1 MINNTNTKA
10 MSFWK
15 FLNDNTIEIPIIQR
29 DYAHGR
35 LGKETLRKNFL
46 ADLKKALDNESPYK
60 DTSMKLDFVYG
71 SKENGR
77 LNPLDGQQR
86 LTTLWLLHWY
96 IALRAGQLNEDNCSI
111 FRKFTYETRISSRE
125 FCENLCVP
133 VHFLNYNK
141 KDIVGFITKQTWFY
155 SAWKQDPTIQSMLRM
170 LGGTKVADKK
180 GEDIIDGIEEL
191 FQNTNEDVF
200 KNYWDSLTGKDA
212 IVFYHLPLS
221 DFGLSDDLYIKMN
234 ARGKQL
240 TAFENFK
247 ADLIGYLKDRCS
259 DAKGQGSIDKT
270 KWEALLDVKNGLP
283 LKLDTVWTDIFWNNR
298 SKGVLKEDST
308 LVMSNQID
316 GIFLAFINR
325 FFWDSLFMEKDSTG
339 KYLLPLGEGTLPD
352 GSKSYTIEAS
362 NPSYKYL
369 NEDRYDLYSDL
380 EPYKYTAKKDIPLE
394 LFEKLSIVLDR
405 VASYSGQWPSCKWD
419 REFRFIPEYVLDN
432 EGYNKE
438 FFNAFKESC
447 LECTSLTQTQR
458 IVFHAIVKYFE
469 EGDGK
474 SESFAKWL
482 RVVWNLVSGEG
493 KDGRPQIRNTQLT
506 RSAIELIDKLDSHN
520 VYKSL
525 KELNGSK
532 WGTSDLEKRCRY
544 EALKAVQILDGI
556 REDGQTWEKIILEA
570 ENTAF
575 FKGSIRFL
583 FQNEKG
589 DTDWKSF
596 DTKFENAKIYF
607 GEQRSSA
614 FSDLKYFVG
623 RCETEQEIRSI
634 IYDIR
639 PYTWMTN
646 LMNEGLKLP
655 VSEFLNVRPEN
666 NPKCWDLKDG
676 ILRSGIV
683 SAVNDIVS
691 SNLLSEMTY
700 WGSHVDACRFRDDLY
715 ELTALLPD
723 NAKSEQKKFVIG
735 HFRNS
740 FLSQL
745 VMSGII
751 ESGQKID
758 NCDYFWGW
766 DIWFRYEKH
775 LFQWYR
781 NDCIYIVDEANQYL
795 QVDDGNGNKKDA
807 CFIMDQQKDSTY
819 FLEQLDQLI
828 GLMKNA

>member
-1 MINNTNTKA
+1 MESI
-10 MSFWK
+10 SFWNFIK
-15 FLNDNTIEIPIIQR
+15 KYQIEIPIIQR
-29 DYAHGR
+29 DYAQGR
-35 LGKETLRKNFL
+35 TGKEKLRESFL
-46 ADLKKALDNESPYK
+46 SSLKQALDGKLPHDE
-60 DTSMKLDFVYG
+60 TVLKLDFVYG
-71 SKENGR
+71 ATEKGHM
-77 LNPLDGQQR
+77 LPLDGQQR

-96 IALRAGQLNEDNCSI
+96 VALRSGNFKEACDVLLRFSY
-111 FRKFTYETRISSRE
+111 KTRISSRD
-125 FCENLCVP
+125 FCAKLCEP
-133 VHFLNYNK
+133 SLFERFDQTKQSITDY
-141 KDIVGFITKQTWFY
+141 ITKQTWFY
-155 SAWKQDPTIQSMLRM
+155 SAWKQDPTVKSMLTM
-170 LGGTKVADKK
+170 LKGTKTTNKK
-180 GEDIIDGIEEL
+180 GVDIIDGIEEL
-191 FQNTNEDVF
+191 FELTTTEEFQQ
-200 KNYWDSLTGKDA
+200 YWNKLTSETGA
-212 IVFYHLPLS
+212 PIVFYHLDLE

-259 DAKGQGSIDKT
+259 DAKEQGGIDKT

-369 NEDRYDLYSDL
+369 NEDKFDLYSDL

-432 EGYNKE
+432 DGYNKE

-458 IVFHAIVKYFE
+458 IVFHSIVKYFE
-469 EGDGK
+469 EGDGE

-666 NPKCWDLKDG
+666 NPKCWELKDG
-676 ILRSGIV
+676 ILRSGIA

-700 WGSHVDACRFRDDLY
+700 WGSHVDACHFRDDLY

-751 ESGQKID
+751 ESGHKID

-807 CFIMDQQKDSTY
+807 CFIMDQQKNSTY

>member
-1 MINNTNTKA
+1 MESI
-10 MSFWK
+10 SFWNFIK
-15 FLNDNTIEIPIIQR
+15 KYQIEIPIIQR
-29 DYAHGR
+29 DYAQGR
-35 LGKETLRKNFL
+35 TGKEKLRESFL
-46 ADLKKALDNESPYK
+46 SSLKQALDGKLPHDE
-60 DTSMKLDFVYG
+60 TVLKLDFVYG
-71 SKENGR
+71 ATEKGHM
-77 LNPLDGQQR
+77 LPLDGQQR

-96 IALRAGQLNEDNCSI
+96 VALRSGSFKEACDVLLRFSY
-111 FRKFTYETRISSRE
+111 KTRISSRD
-125 FCENLCVP
+125 FCAKLCDP
-133 VHFLNYNK
+133 SLFERFDQTKQSITDY
-141 KDIVGFITKQTWFY
+141 ITKQTWFY
-155 SAWKQDPTIQSMLRM
+155 SAWKQDPTVKSMLTM
-170 LGGTKVADKK
+170 LKGTKTTNKK
-180 GEDIIDGIEEL
+180 GVDIIDGIEEL
-191 FQNTNEDVF
+191 FELTTTEEFQQ
-200 KNYWDSLTGKDA
+200 YWNKLTSVTGA
-212 IVFYHLPLS
+212 PIVFYYLDLE

-259 DAKGQGSIDKT
+259 DAKEQGGIDKT

-380 EPYKYTAKKDIPLE
+380 EPYKYTAKKDIPFD

-469 EGDGK
+469 EGDGE

-614 FSDLKYFVG
+614 YSDLKYFVG

-646 LMNEGLKLP
+646 MMNEGLKLP

-676 ILRSGIV
+676 ILRSGIA

-700 WGSHVDACRFRDDLY
+700 WGSHVDACHFRDDLY

-751 ESGQKID
+751 ESRHKID

-807 CFIMDQQKDSTY
+807 CFIMDQQKDSIY
-819 FLEQLDQLI
+819 FLKQLDQLI

>member
-1 MINNTNTKA
+1 MESI
-10 MSFWK
+10 SFWDFIK
-15 FLNDNTIEIPIIQR
+15 KYQIEIPIIQR
-29 DYAHGR
+29 DYAQGR
-35 LGKETLRKNFL
+35 TGKEKLRESFL
-46 ADLKKALDNESPYK
+46 SSLKQALDGKLPHDE
-60 DTSMKLDFVYG
+60 TVLKLDFVYG
-71 SKENGR
+71 ATEKGHM
-77 LNPLDGQQR
+77 LPLDGQQR

-96 IALRAGQLNEDNCSI
+96 VALRSGNFKEACDVLLRFSY
-111 FRKFTYETRISSRE
+111 KTRISSRD
-125 FCENLCVP
+125 FCAKLCDP
-133 VHFLNYNK
+133 SLFERFDQTKQSITDY
-141 KDIVGFITKQTWFY
+141 ITKQTWFY
-155 SAWKQDPTIQSMLRM
+155 SAWKQDPTVKSMLTM
-170 LGGTKVADKK
+170 LKGTKTTNKK
-180 GEDIIDGIEEL
+180 GVDIIDGIEEL
-191 FQNTNEDVF
+191 FELTTTEEFQQ
-200 KNYWDSLTGKDA
+200 YWNKLTSVTGA
-212 IVFYHLPLS
+212 PIVFYYLDLE

-259 DAKGQGSIDKT
+259 DAKEQGGIDKT

-469 EGDGK
+469 EGDGE

-614 FSDLKYFVG
+614 YSDLKYFVG

-676 ILRSGIV
+676 ILRSGIA

-700 WGSHVDACRFRDDLY
+700 WGSHVDACHFRDDLY

-751 ESGQKID
+751 ESRHKID

-807 CFIMDQQKDSTY
+807 CFIMDQQKDSIY
-819 FLEQLDQLI
+819 FLKQLDQLI

>member
-1 MINNTNTKA
+1 MESI
-10 MSFWK
+10 SFWNFIK
-15 FLNDNTIEIPIIQR
+15 KYQIEIPIIQR
-29 DYAHGR
+29 DYAQGR
-35 LGKETLRKNFL
+35 TGKEKLRESFL
-46 ADLKKALDNESPYK
+46 SSLKQALDGKLPHDE
-60 DTSMKLDFVYG
+60 TVLKLDFVYG
-71 SKENGR
+71 ATEKGHM
-77 LNPLDGQQR
+77 LPLDGQQR

-96 IALRAGQLNEDNCSI
+96 VALRSGNFKEACDVLLRFSY
-111 FRKFTYETRISSRE
+111 KTRISSRD
-125 FCENLCVP
+125 FCAKLCEP
-133 VHFLNYNK
+133 SLFERFDQTKQSITDY
-141 KDIVGFITKQTWFY
+141 ITKQTWFY
-155 SAWKQDPTIQSMLRM
+155 SAWKQDPTVKSMLTM
-170 LGGTKVADKK
+170 LTGTKTTNKK
-180 GEDIIDGIEEL
+180 GVDIIDGIEEL
-191 FQNTNEDVF
+191 FELTTTEEFQQ
-200 KNYWDSLTGKDA
+200 YWNKLTSETGA
-212 IVFYHLPLS
+212 PIVFYHLDLE

-259 DAKGQGSIDKT
+259 DAKEQGGIDKT

-432 EGYNKE
+432 DGYNKE

-458 IVFHAIVKYFE
+458 IVFHSIVKYFE
-469 EGDGK
+469 EGDGE

-676 ILRSGIV
+676 ILRSGIA

-700 WGSHVDACRFRDDLY
+700 WGSHVDACHFRDDLY

-751 ESGQKID
+751 ESGHKID

-795 QVDDGNGNKKDA
+795 QVDDGNGNKKDV
-807 CFIMDQQKDSTY
+807 CFIMDQQKNSTY

>member
-1 MINNTNTKA
+1 MESI
-10 MSFWK
+10 SFWNFIK
-15 FLNDNTIEIPIIQR
+15 KYQIEIPIIQR
-29 DYAHGR
+29 DYAQGR
-35 LGKETLRKNFL
+35 TGKEKLRESFL
-46 ADLKKALDNESPYK
+46 SSLKQALDGKLPHDE
-60 DTSMKLDFVYG
+60 TVLKLDFVYG
-71 SKENGR
+71 ATEKGHM
-77 LNPLDGQQR
+77 LPLDGQQR

-96 IALRAGQLNEDNCSI
+96 VALRSGNFKEACDVLLRFSY
-111 FRKFTYETRISSRE
+111 KTRISSRD
-125 FCENLCVP
+125 FCAKLCDP
-133 VHFLNYNK
+133 SLFERFDQTKQSITDY
-141 KDIVGFITKQTWFY
+141 ITKQTWFY
-155 SAWKQDPTIQSMLRM
+155 SAWKQDPTVKSMLTM
-170 LGGTKVADKK
+170 LKGTKTTNKK
-180 GEDIIDGIEEL
+180 GVDIIDGIEEL
-191 FQNTNEDVF
+191 FELTTTEEFQQ
-200 KNYWDSLTGKDA
+200 YWNKLTSVTGA
-212 IVFYHLPLS
+212 PIVFYYLDLE

-259 DAKGQGSIDKT
+259 DAKEQGGIDKT

-469 EGDGK
+469 EGDGE

-614 FSDLKYFVG
+614 YSDLKYFVG

-676 ILRSGIV
+676 ILRSGIA

-700 WGSHVDACRFRDDLY
+700 WGSHVDACHFRDDLY

-751 ESGQKID
+751 ESRHKID

-807 CFIMDQQKDSTY
+807 CFIMDQQKDSIY
-819 FLEQLDQLI
+819 FSKQLDQLI

>member
-1 MINNTNTKA
+1 MESI
-10 MSFWK
+10 SFWNFIK
-15 FLNDNTIEIPIIQR
+15 KYQIEIPIIQR
-29 DYAHGR
+29 DYAQGR
-35 LGKETLRKNFL
+35 TGKEKLRESFL
-46 ADLKKALDNESPYK
+46 SSLKQALDGKLPHDE
-60 DTSMKLDFVYG
+60 TVLKLDFVYG
-71 SKENGR
+71 ATEKGHM
-77 LNPLDGQQR
+77 LPLDGQQR

-96 IALRAGQLNEDNCSI
+96 VALRSGNFKEACDFLLRFSY
-111 FRKFTYETRISSRE
+111 KTRISSRD
-125 FCENLCVP
+125 FCAKLCEP
-133 VHFLNYNK
+133 SLFERFDQTKQSITDY
-141 KDIVGFITKQTWFY
+141 ITKQTWFY
-155 SAWKQDPTIQSMLRM
+155 SAWKQDPTVKSMLTM
-170 LGGTKVADKK
+170 LKGTKTTNKK
-180 GEDIIDGIEEL
+180 GVDIIDGIEEL
-191 FQNTNEDVF
+191 FELTTTEEFQQ
-200 KNYWDSLTGKDA
+200 YWNKLTSVTGA
-212 IVFYHLPLS
+212 PIVFYHLDLE

-432 EGYNKE
+432 EGYNIE

-469 EGDGK
+469 EGDGE

-556 REDGQTWEKIILEA
+556 REDGQTWEMIILEA

-676 ILRSGIV
+676 ILRSGIA

-751 ESGQKID
+751 ESGHKID

>member
-1 MINNTNTKA
+1 MESI
-10 MSFWK
+10 SFWNFIK
-15 FLNDNTIEIPIIQR
+15 KYQIEIPIIQR
-29 DYAHGR
+29 DYAQGR
-35 LGKETLRKNFL
+35 TGKEKLRESFL
-46 ADLKKALDNESPYK
+46 SSLKQALDGKLPHDE
-60 DTSMKLDFVYG
+60 TVLKLDFVYG
-71 SKENGR
+71 ATEKGHM
-77 LNPLDGQQR
+77 LPLDGQQR

-96 IALRAGQLNEDNCSI
+96 VALRSGNFKEACDVLLRFSY
-111 FRKFTYETRISSRE
+111 KTRISSRD
-125 FCENLCVP
+125 FCAKLCEP
-133 VHFLNYNK
+133 SLFERFDQTKQSITDY
-141 KDIVGFITKQTWFY
+141 ITKQTWFY
-155 SAWKQDPTIQSMLRM
+155 SAWKQDPTVKSMLTM
-170 LGGTKVADKK
+170 LKGTKTTNKK
-180 GEDIIDGIEEL
+180 GVDIIDGIEEL
-191 FQNTNEDVF
+191 FELTTTEEFQQ
-200 KNYWDSLTGKDA
+200 YWNKLTSETGA
-212 IVFYHLPLS
+212 PIVFYHLDLE

-259 DAKGQGSIDKT
+259 DAKEQGGIDKT

-369 NEDRYDLYSDL
+369 NEDRFDLYSDL

-432 EGYNKE
+432 DGYNKE

-458 IVFHAIVKYFE
+458 IVFHSIVKYFE
-469 EGDGK
+469 EGDGE

-676 ILRSGIV
+676 ILRSGIA

-700 WGSHVDACRFRDDLY
+700 WGSHVDACHFRDDLY

-751 ESGQKID
+751 ESGHKID

-807 CFIMDQQKDSTY
+807 CFIMDQQKNSTY

>member
-1 MINNTNTKA
+1 MESI
-10 MSFWK
+10 SFWNFIK
-15 FLNDNTIEIPIIQR
+15 KYQIEIPIIQR
-29 DYAHGR
+29 DYAQGR
-35 LGKETLRKNFL
+35 TGKEKLRESFL
-46 ADLKKALDNESPYK
+46 SSLKQALDGKLPHDE
-60 DTSMKLDFVYG
+60 TVLKLDFVYG
-71 SKENGR
+71 ATEKGHM
-77 LNPLDGQQR
+77 LPLDGQQR

-96 IALRAGQLNEDNCSI
+96 VALRSGNFKEACDVLLRFSY
-111 FRKFTYETRISSRE
+111 KTRISSRD
-125 FCENLCVP
+125 FCAKLCEP
-133 VHFLNYNK
+133 SLFERFDQTKQSITDY
-141 KDIVGFITKQTWFY
+141 ITKQTWFY
-155 SAWKQDPTIQSMLRM
+155 SAWKQDPTVKSMLTM
-170 LGGTKVADKK
+170 LKGTKTTNKK
-180 GEDIIDGIEEL
+180 GVDIIDGIEEL
-191 FQNTNEDVF
+191 FELTTTEEFQQ
-200 KNYWDSLTGKDA
+200 YWNKLTSETGA
-212 IVFYHLPLS
+212 PIVFYHLDLE

-259 DAKGQGSIDKT
+259 DAKEQGGIDKT

-432 EGYNKE
+432 DGYNKE

-458 IVFHAIVKYFE
+458 IVFHSIVKYFE
-469 EGDGK
+469 EGDGE

-676 ILRSGIV
+676 ILRSGIA

-700 WGSHVDACRFRDDLY
+700 WGSHVDACHFRDDLY

-751 ESGQKID
+751 ESGHKID

-795 QVDDGNGNKKDA
+795 QVDDGNGNKKDV
-807 CFIMDQQKDSTY
+807 CFIMDQQKNSTY

>member
-1 MINNTNTKA
+1 MESI
-10 MSFWK
+10 SFWNFIK
-15 FLNDNTIEIPIIQR
+15 KYQIEIPIIQR
-29 DYAHGR
+29 DYAQGR
-35 LGKETLRKNFL
+35 SGKEKLRESFL
-46 ADLKKALDNESPYK
+46 SSLKQALDGQLPHDE
-60 DTSMKLDFVYG
+60 TVLKLDFVYG
-71 SKENGR
+71 ATEKGHM
-77 LNPLDGQQR
+77 LPLDGQQR

-96 IALRAGQLNEDNCSI
+96 VALRSGNFKEACYVLLRFSY
-111 FRKFTYETRISSRE
+111 KTRISSRD
-125 FCENLCVP
+125 FCAKLCEP
-133 VHFLNYNK
+133 SLFERFDQTKLSITDY
-141 KDIVGFITKQTWFY
+141 ITKQTWFY
-155 SAWKQDPTIQSMLRM
+155 SAWQQDPTVKSMLTM
-170 LGGTKVADKK
+170 LKGTKTTNKK
-180 GEDIIDGIEEL
+180 GVDIIDGIEEL
-191 FQNTNEDVF
+191 FELTTTEVF
-200 KNYWDSLTGKDA
+200 QQYWNKLTYETGA
-212 IVFYHLPLS
+212 PIVFYHLDLE

-247 ADLIGYLKDRCS
+247 ADLIGYLKDRGS
-259 DAKGQGSIDKT
+259 DAKEQGDIDKT

-308 LVMSNQID
+308 VVMSNQID

-380 EPYKYTAKKDIPLE
+380 EPYKYSAKKDIPLE

-432 EGYNKE
+432 EEYNKE

-469 EGDGK
+469 EGDGET
-474 SESFAKWL
+474 ESFAKWL

-556 REDGQTWEKIILEA
+556 REDGQTWEKIIIEA

-655 VSEFLNVRPEN
+655 VSEFLNVRPEK
-666 NPKCWDLKDG
+666 NPKCWDIKDG
-676 ILRSGIV
+676 ILRSGIA

-700 WGSHVDACRFRDDLY
+700 WGSHVDACHFRNLY

-751 ESGQKID
+751 ESGHKID

-795 QVDDGNGNKKDA
+795 QVDDGIGKKKDA

>member
-1 MINNTNTKA
+1 MESI
-10 MSFWK
+10 SFWNFIK
-15 FLNDNTIEIPIIQR
+15 KYQIEIPIIQR
-29 DYAHGR
+29 DYAQGR
-35 LGKETLRKNFL
+35 TGKEKLRESFL
-46 ADLKKALDNESPYK
+46 SSLKQALDGKLPHDE
-60 DTSMKLDFVYG
+60 TVLKLDFVYG
-71 SKENGR
+71 ATEKGHM
-77 LNPLDGQQR
+77 LPLDGQQR

-96 IALRAGQLNEDNCSI
+96 VALRSGSFKEACDVLLRFSY
-111 FRKFTYETRISSRE
+111 KTRISSRD
-125 FCENLCVP
+125 FCAKLCDP
-133 VHFLNYNK
+133 SLFERFDQTKQSITDY
-141 KDIVGFITKQTWFY
+141 ITKQTWFY
-155 SAWKQDPTIQSMLRM
+155 SAWKQDPTVKSMLTM
-170 LGGTKVADKK
+170 LKGTKTTNKK
-180 GEDIIDGIEEL
+180 GVDIIDGIEEL
-191 FQNTNEDVF
+191 FELTTTEEFQQ
-200 KNYWDSLTGKDA
+200 YWNKLTSVTGA
-212 IVFYHLPLS
+212 PIVFYYLDLE

-259 DAKGQGSIDKT
+259 DAKEQGGIDKT

-469 EGDGK
+469 EGDGE

-676 ILRSGIV
+676 ILRSGIA

-700 WGSHVDACRFRDDLY
+700 WGSHVDACHFRDDLY

-751 ESGQKID
+751 ESGHKID

-807 CFIMDQQKDSTY
+807 CFIMDQQKDSIY
-819 FLEQLDQLI
+819 FLKQLDQLI

>member
-1 MINNTNTKA
+1 MESI
-10 MSFWK
+10 SFWNFIK
-15 FLNDNTIEIPIIQR
+15 KYQIEIPIIQR
-29 DYAHGR
+29 DYAQGR
-35 LGKETLRKNFL
+35 TGKEKLRESFL
-46 ADLKKALDNESPYK
+46 SSLKQALDGKLPHDE
-60 DTSMKLDFVYG
+60 TVLKLDFVYG
-71 SKENGR
+71 ATEKGHM
-77 LNPLDGQQR
+77 LPLDGQQR

-96 IALRAGQLNEDNCSI
+96 VALRSGNFKEACDFLLRFSY
-111 FRKFTYETRISSRE
+111 KTRISSRD
-125 FCENLCVP
+125 FCAKLCEP
-133 VHFLNYNK
+133 SLFERFDQTKQSITDY
-141 KDIVGFITKQTWFY
+141 ITKQTWFY
-155 SAWKQDPTIQSMLRM
+155 SAWKQDPTVKSMLTM
-170 LGGTKVADKK
+170 LKGTKTTNKK
-180 GEDIIDGIEEL
+180 GVDIIDGIEEL
-191 FQNTNEDVF
+191 FELTTTEEFQQ
-200 KNYWDSLTGKDA
+200 YWNKLTSVTGA
-212 IVFYHLPLS
+212 PIVFYHLDLE

-298 SKGVLKEDST
+298 SKGVLKEDNT

-432 EGYNKE
+432 EGYNIE

-469 EGDGK
+469 EGDGE

-506 RSAIELIDKLDSHN
+506 RSAMELIDKLDSHN

-556 REDGQTWEKIILEA
+556 REDGQTWEMIILEA

-676 ILRSGIV
+676 ILRSGIA

-700 WGSHVDACRFRDDLY
+700 WGSHVDACHFRDDLN

-751 ESGQKID
+751 ESGHKID

-795 QVDDGNGNKKDA
+795 QVYDGNGNKKDA

>member
-1 MINNTNTKA
+1 MESI
-10 MSFWK
+10 SFWNFIK
-15 FLNDNTIEIPIIQR
+15 KYQIEIPIIQR
-29 DYAHGR
+29 DYAQGR
-35 LGKETLRKNFL
+35 TGKEKLRESFL
-46 ADLKKALDNESPYK
+46 SSLKQALDGKLPHDE
-60 DTSMKLDFVYG
+60 TVLKLDFVYG
-71 SKENGR
+71 ATEKGHM
-77 LNPLDGQQR
+77 LPLDGQQR

-96 IALRAGQLNEDNCSI
+96 VALRSGNFKEACDFLLRFSY
-111 FRKFTYETRISSRE
+111 KTRISSRD
-125 FCENLCVP
+125 FCAKLCEP
-133 VHFLNYNK
+133 SLFERFDQTKQSITDY
-141 KDIVGFITKQTWFY
+141 ITKQTWFY
-155 SAWKQDPTIQSMLRM
+155 SAWKQDPTVKSMLTM
-170 LGGTKVADKK
+170 LKGTKTTNKK
-180 GEDIIDGIEEL
+180 GVDIIDGIEEL
-191 FQNTNEDVF
+191 FELTTTEEFQQ
-200 KNYWDSLTGKDA
+200 YWNKLTSVTGA
-212 IVFYHLPLS
+212 PIVFYHLDLE

-298 SKGVLKEDST
+298 SKGVLKEDNT

-432 EGYNKE
+432 EGYNIE

-469 EGDGK
+469 EGDGE

-556 REDGQTWEKIILEA
+556 REDGQTWEMIILEA

-676 ILRSGIV
+676 ILRSGIA

-700 WGSHVDACRFRDDLY
+700 WGSHVDACHFRDDLN

-751 ESGQKID
+751 ESGHKID

>member
-1 MINNTNTKA
+1 MESI
-10 MSFWK
+10 SFWNFIK
-15 FLNDNTIEIPIIQR
+15 KYQIEIPIIQR
-29 DYAHGR
+29 DYAQGR
-35 LGKETLRKNFL
+35 TGKEKLRESFL
-46 ADLKKALDNESPYK
+46 SSLKQALDGKLPHDE
-60 DTSMKLDFVYG
+60 TVLKLDFVYG
-71 SKENGR
+71 ATEKGHM
-77 LNPLDGQQR
+77 LPLDGQQR

-96 IALRAGQLNEDNCSI
+96 VALRSGSFKEACDVLLRFSY
-111 FRKFTYETRISSRE
+111 KTRISSRD
-125 FCENLCVP
+125 FCAKLCDP
-133 VHFLNYNK
+133 SLFERFDQTKQSITDY
-141 KDIVGFITKQTWFY
+141 ITKQTWFY
-155 SAWKQDPTIQSMLRM
+155 SAWKQDPTVKSMLTM
-170 LGGTKVADKK
+170 LKGTKTTNKK
-180 GEDIIDGIEEL
+180 GVDIIDGIEEL
-191 FQNTNEDVF
+191 FELTTTEEFQQ
-200 KNYWDSLTGKDA
+200 YWNKLTSVTGA
-212 IVFYHLPLS
+212 PIVFYYLDLE

-259 DAKGQGSIDKT
+259 DAKEQGGIDKT

-469 EGDGK
+469 EGDGE

-614 FSDLKYFVG
+614 YSDLKYFVG

-676 ILRSGIV
+676 ILRSGIA

-700 WGSHVDACRFRDDLY
+700 WGSHVDACHFRDDLY

-751 ESGQKID
+751 ESRHKID

-807 CFIMDQQKDSTY
+807 CFIMDQQKDSIY
-819 FLEQLDQLI
+819 FLKQLDQLI